1 MQATA
6 PFRCTYCGEHG
17 HRQSLRRHLKKVHW
31 ANRHQ
36 EATAALVRSLFG
48 TAAPGSQASV
58 SDPAAS
64 MPASAVVL
72 AVAPATASSVL
83 PVGRAA
89 VSVPS
94 DPAAVVALA
103 SAPATSSHPVLGLG
117 VGHKDQHA
125 DFAMQRRASLWH
137 DWHPVPMSELYVMTM
152 DLEHVAAD
160 DVATTV
166 RRRYGLPPRR
176 QVGLRC
182 RVSTFRLARRRAQ
195 GEVLAMLPHGDVDGN
210 SAIAAI
216 QRLGIWATRPDTSDP
231 RPFE

>member
-1 MQATA
+1 MWGAWSSSESA
-6 PFRCTYCGEHG
+6 AASEEG
-17 HRQSLRRHLKKVHW
+17 SLGKPSPGSHISHSKKY
-31 ANRHQ
+31 
-36 EATAALVRSLFG
+36 G

-64 MPASAVVL
+64 MPASALVV

-89 VSVPS
+89 VWVPS

-103 SAPATSSHPVLGLG
+103 SAPATSSHPVLELG

-125 DFAMQRRASLWH
+125 DFAMQRHASLWH
-137 DWHPVPMSELYVMTM
+137 DWHLVPTSELYVMTM

-176 QVGLRC
+176 QVGLRR
-182 RVSTFRLARRRAQ
+182 RVSAFVAKRKKRYWRCC
-195 GEVLAMLPHGDVDGN
+195 H
-210 SAIAAI
+210 IAT
-216 QRLGIWATRPDTSDP
+216 WAATQP
-231 RPFE
+231 